1 MEFDYKSNS
10 HKSKKEV
17 KKEEK
22 KIEKVVTGSVKKKK
36 KNKVTKLTSVF
47 LPEDVTSVK
56 DYILQDA
63 LIPAVKKFITDSVD
77 MILYGETGSKKKRSS
92 SFVSYRD
99 FSDKRERKGYN
110 DYKSR
115 TMFDY
120 DDIFLESRRDAE
132 NVLKQMHDII
142 NDYGILSVA
151 DMFDLVG
158 EPANYTMNKYG
169 WHNIDNAEIVRTRE
183 GYKIKMP
190 RALPFD

>member
-169 WHNIDNAEIVRTRE
+169 WHNIDNAEIVHTRE

>member
-77 MILYGETGSKKKRSS
+77 MVLYGETGSKKKRSS

-99 FSDKRERKGYN
+99 FSDKKERKGYN

-169 WHNIDNAEIVRTRE
+169 WHNIDNAEIVHTRE

>member
-77 MILYGETGSKKKRSS
+77 MVLYGETGSKKKRSG

-169 WHNIDNAEIVRTRE
+169 WHNIDNAEIVHTRE

>member
-77 MILYGETGSKKKRSS
+77 MVLYGENGSKKKRSS

-169 WHNIDNAEIVRTRE
+169 WHNIDNAEIVHTRE

>member
-47 LPEDVTSVK
+47 LPEDATSVK

-169 WHNIDNAEIVRTRE
+169 WHNIDNAEIVHTRE

>member
-77 MILYGETGSKKKRSS
+77 MVLYGETGSKKKRSS

-169 WHNIDNAEIVRTRE
+169 WHNIDNAEIVHTRE

>member
-77 MILYGETGSKKKRSS
+77 MVLYGETGSKKKHSS

-169 WHNIDNAEIVRTRE
+169 WHNIDNAEIVHTRE

>member
-10 HKSKKEV
+10 HKSKKDV
-17 KKEEK
+17 KQEEK

-120 DDIFLESRRDAE
+120 DDIFLESRKDAE

-169 WHNIDNAEIVRTRE
+169 WHNIDNAEIVHTRE

>member
-36 KNKVTKLTSVF
+36 KNQVTKLTSVF

-77 MILYGETGSKKKRSS
+77 MVLELLN
-92 SFVSYRD
+92 
-99 FSDKRERKGYN
+99 KGY
-110 DYKSR
+110 K
-115 TMFDY
+115 
-120 DDIFLESRRDAE
+120 RDE
-132 NVLKQMHDII
+132 
-142 NDYGILSVA
+142 ILR
-151 DMFDLVG
+151 F
-158 EPANYTMNKYG
+158 
-169 WHNIDNAEIVRTRE
+169 
-183 GYKIKMP
+183 
-190 RALPFD
+190 

>member
-142 NDYGILSVA
+142 NDYEILSVA

-169 WHNIDNAEIVRTRE
+169 WRNIDNAEIVHTRE

>member
-120 DDIFLESRRDAE
+120 DDIFLESRKDAE

-169 WHNIDNAEIVRTRE
+169 WHNIDNAEIVHTRE